1 MISFVGN
8 GSTPMSRL
16 LIISGLITGGNT
28 VGLLARWTSGPPPG
42 NRQERGPIQARINRI
57 PQRSSRRCRPHW
69 PLRAGPD

>member
-28 VGLLARWTSGPPPG
+28 VGLLPRWTSGRPPD
-42 NRQERGPIQARINRI
+42 NRQEHGPLQARINRI
-57 PQRSSRRCRPHW
+57 PQRSSRRCRPRW
-69 PLRAGPD
+69 PLRGGPD